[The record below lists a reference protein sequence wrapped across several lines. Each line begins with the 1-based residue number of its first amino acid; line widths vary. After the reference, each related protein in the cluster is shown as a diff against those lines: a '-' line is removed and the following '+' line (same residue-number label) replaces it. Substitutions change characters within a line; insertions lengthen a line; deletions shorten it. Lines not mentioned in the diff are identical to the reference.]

1 MIIIPAVDIREGK
14 CVRLVEGK
22 MDRVTVY
29 SEDPVAVAQLWED
42 KGAEII
48 HVVDLDG
55 AFAGHPKNLAII
67 EKIVNTVQ
75 IPVQIGGGIRNMDTI
90 DMLLDMG
97 VRRVILGTA
106 AISDSMLV
114 AQASQKYGER
124 VIVGIDSK
132 NGFVAIEGWEATVGR
147 TDLELAREIK
157 KLGITR
163 VVYTDTRRDGTLKGP
178 NIKASSDL
186 ARESGLKVIVSGGVS
201 CLDDVRSVKEI
212 ENDGIDGVIIGKAL
226 YAGTVDLKD
235 ALKIAK
241 GEMI

>member
-55 AFAGHPKNLAII
+55 AFAGQPKNLAII
-67 EKIVNTVQ
+67 EKIVHTVQ

-132 NGFVAIEGWEATVGR
+132 NGLVAIEGWEATVGK
-147 TDLELAREIK
+147 TDLELAWEIK

-186 ARESGLKVIVSGGVS
+186 ARESGLRVIVSGGVS